1 MMPLDQAEAVLWTQR
16 ILGGGLL
23 LQSVE
28 LFMARGIYSPSGALN
43 GRVSVNPLLA
53 VRGAIS
59 IWLFVAPVNVNA
71 SLSALL
77 FAVLLVSTAWLVI
90 RSRGPVCGGS
100 DSMFFQ
106 VQLGLF
112 LAALGFVHPV
122 LPSLG
127 LGWIAAQSVLSY
139 FLAGVGKLRNSAWRD
154 GSALRRLFT
163 SNGPYVLWQGV
174 RGLAQAKFLCV
185 LLGFG
190 IVLFELVFPLV
201 LFMPTEWRYAFL
213 GLALGFHAANA
224 LVLGLNR
231 FIWAWAAT
239 YPALL
244 FFHPR

>member
-1 MMPLDQAEAVLWTQR
+1 MMPFDQDTALLLTQR
-16 ILGGGLL
+16 ILGIGLL

-28 LFMARGIYSPSGALN
+28 LFAARQIYAPGGALA

-59 IWLFVAPVNVNA
+59 IWLLVAPVSVNA
-71 SLSALL
+71 SLSASLL
-77 FAVLLVSTAWLVI
+77 AVLLGSSAWLVI

-112 LAALGFVHPV
+112 IAALGNLHPA
-122 LPSLG
+122 LPRVG
-127 LGWIAAQSVLSY
+127 LGWVAAQSVLSY

-154 GSALRRLFT
+154 GAALQRLFA
-163 SNGPYVLWQGV
+163 SSGPYVLGPGIQ
-174 RGLAQAKFLCV
+174 GLAGAKFPCA
-185 LLGFG
+185 LLGWG
-190 IVLFELVFPLV
+190 IVLLELAFPAV
-201 LFMPTEWRYAFL
+201 LIVPMEGRYGFL
-213 GLALGFHAANA
+213 GLALGFHVANA
-224 LVLGLNR
+224 VVLGLNR

-244 FFHPR
+244 FFHAA

>member
-16 ILGGGLL
+16 ILCVGLL

-28 LFMARGIYSPSGALN
+28 LFVARRIYESGGALE
-43 GRVSVNPLLA
+43 GRVSVNPLLVLRA
-53 VRGAIS
+53 ALS
-59 IWLFVAPVNVNA
+59 IWLLVAPSGVNA
-71 SLSALL
+71 HLSALL
-77 FAVLLVSTAWLVI
+77 LAVLLVSSAWLVI

-112 LAALGFVHPV
+112 IAALGFLHPIM
-122 LPSLG
+122 PRLG

-163 SNGPYVLWQGV
+163 SNGPYVLWSGI
-174 RGLAQAKFLCV
+174 RGLAGAKFLCA
-185 LLGFG
+185 LLGWG
-190 IVLFELVFPLV
+190 IVLFELAFPAVLLV
-201 LFMPTEWRYAFL
+201 PMEGRYVFL
-213 GLALGFHAANA
+213 GLALVFHVANA
-224 LVLGLNR
+224 LVLSLNR

-244 FFHPR
+244 FFHPG

>member
-1 MMPLDQAEAVLWTQR
+1 MMPLDQAEAVLWTKR

-23 LQSVE
+23 LQSIE
-28 LFMARGIYSPSGALN
+28 LFVARRIYEPGGALA
-43 GRVSVNPLLA
+43 GRGNVNLLLA
-53 VRGAIS
+53 VRGALS
-59 IWLFVAPVNVNA
+59 IWLLVAPSGVSA
-71 SLSALL
+71 HLSALFL
-77 FAVLLVSTAWLVI
+77 AVLLVSSAWLVI

-112 LAALGFVHPV
+112 LAALGFLHPTM
-122 LPSLG
+122 PRLG

-154 GSALRRLFT
+154 GAALQRLFA
-163 SNGPYVLWQGV
+163 SNGPYVLWQGI
-174 RGLAQAKFLCV
+174 RGLVQAKFLCA
-185 LLGFG
+185 LLGWG
-190 IVLFELVFPLV
+190 IVLFELAFPAV
-201 LFMPTEWRYAFL
+201 LLMPMEGRYVFL
-213 GLALGFHAANA
+213 GLALVFHLVNA

-244 FFHPR
+244 FFHPG